1 MRARLRGDPLLGT
14 AFPADRVL
22 LVEQPGPWGRAGLTA
37 SRFPAQVATTLERR
51 ALAAGIR
58 VQIIRRPGRTS
69 PHPVRRWALACCRDG
84 TEELRR
90 GSWEHPEELLEL
102 PLDGSAGDVDEAPW
116 FLVCAHGKH
125 DPCCALL
132 GRDVAA
138 ALDAVRPG
146 RVWETS
152 HVGGDR
158 FAANVLVLPD
168 GILYG
173 RVPTEDVAQ
182 LADAVDAGR
191 VVVPLLRGRVGLPPV
206 AQAAAA
212 FTYAELGLR
221 SVRDVHVLSSSR
233 VVDGKASARV
243 HTANGNA
250 TVQVRVDRVAA
261 ELLTCAAPGPGA
273 YLRYRPV
280 GLSRD

>member
-1 MRARLRGDPLLGT
+1 M
-14 AFPADRVL
+14 L

-37 SRFPAQVATTLERR
+37 SRFPAQVAAQLERR

-58 VQIIRRPGRTS
+58 VQAIRRPGRTVA
-69 PHPVRRWALACCRDG
+69 HPVRQWALACCKDG

-90 GSWEHPEELLEL
+90 GTWRHPEELLDL
-102 PLDGSAGDVDEAPW
+102 PLDGSAGETDDAAW

-168 GILYG
+168 GMLYG
-173 RVPTEDVAQ
+173 RVPAGGVGQ
-182 LADAVDAGR
+182 FADAVDAGL
-191 VVVPLLRGRVGLPPV
+191 VALPLLRGRVGLPPV

-212 FTYAELGLR
+212 LAYTELALG

-233 VVDGKASARV
+233 VVDGAASVRLR
-243 HTANGNA
+243 TAKGDV
-250 TVQVRVDRVAA
+250 TVRVRVERVAA

-280 GLSRD
+280 GLRRD